1 MKRIILIFVLLAH
14 VFSTVGVF
22 AHTHFCND
30 YLTDLTFF
38 SNHDEPACC
47 DCTNFNNSLCC
58 EDIMV
63 KSVNKTESTVR
74 PLPNFDLKSKS
85 AGTYF
90 NLYSINKS
98 AAVHQINFSTS
109 IFFNPQAASI
119 EQKKALDVTLL
130 RL

>member
-1 MKRIILIFVLLAH
+1 
-14 VFSTVGVF
+14 
-22 AHTHFCND
+22 
-30 YLTDLTFF
+30 
-38 SNHDEPACC
+38 
-47 DCTNFNNSLCC
+47 
-58 EDIMV
+58 MV